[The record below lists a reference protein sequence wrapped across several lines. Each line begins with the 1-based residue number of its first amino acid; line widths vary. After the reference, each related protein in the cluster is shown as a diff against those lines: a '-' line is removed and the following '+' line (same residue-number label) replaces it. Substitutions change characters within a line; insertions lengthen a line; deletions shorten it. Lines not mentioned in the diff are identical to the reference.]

1 MPRRPS
7 WIAQGR
13 AAVLI
18 IGIAAASLLA
28 ASTITATRGRRL
40 PSSLKDDEPQPL
52 SDTQRQGP
60 GMAELAGSLAHE
72 LNQPLTAITSN
83 AQAGRAYLNSSD
95 RIEWSEIRDIL
106 DDIVTDASRASEIVR
121 GVRALIRGEAPRPIQ
136 FDIGEVIDQALALVQ
151 ADARARGIT
160 VCGRMATS
168 LRRAVGDPMEIELV
182 LLNLLVNALE
192 AVAAA
197 QPEPPRTI
205 SVTADASGAE
215 IRVSVRDNGTGVPPQ
230 ALAHIFEPFWS
241 SKPQGMGIG
250 LSFSRALME
259 RNNGHIR
266 AIRNRDCGMTFELT
280 LQAEAAA
287 GTVPEGME
295 SWRYAEA
302 NTWR

>member
-1 MPRRPS
+1 MN

-13 AAVLI
+13 LAVLML
-18 IGIAAASLLA
+18 GVGAAALLA
-28 ASTITATRGRRL
+28 ASTVAVTRRRHRL
-40 PSSLKDDEPQPL
+40 PPPASEPALL
-52 SDTQRQGP
+52 SGARRYGP

-83 AQAGRAYLNSSD
+83 AQAGREYLMSSE
-95 RIEWSEIRDIL
+95 RVEWSEIREIL
-106 DDIVTDASRASEIVR
+106 DDIVADASRASEIVR

-136 FDIGEVIDQALALVQ
+136 FDIGEVIDQSLVLVQ

-160 VCGRMATS
+160 VCGRIATG

-192 AVAAA
+192 AVATVP
-197 QPEPPRTI
+197 PERTRTI
-205 SVTADASGAE
+205 SVVAEASGDA

-230 ALAHIFEPFWS
+230 ELDHIFEPFWS

-266 AIRNRDCGMTFELT
+266 AVRNRDCGMTFELT
-280 LQAEAAA
+280 LQAEASA
-287 GTVPEGME
+287 GAVPEGLE
-295 SWRYAEA
+295 RWHHVEASAWREL
-302 NTWR
+302 

>member
-1 MPRRPS
+1 
-7 WIAQGR
+7 
-13 AAVLI
+13 
-18 IGIAAASLLA
+18 
-28 ASTITATRGRRL
+28 
-40 PSSLKDDEPQPL
+40 
-52 SDTQRQGP
+52 
-60 GMAELAGSLAHE
+60 
-72 LNQPLTAITSN
+72 
-83 AQAGRAYLNSSD
+83 
-95 RIEWSEIRDIL
+95 
-106 DDIVTDASRASEIVR
+106 
-121 GVRALIRGEAPRPIQ
+121 
-136 FDIGEVIDQALALVQ
+136 
-151 ADARARGIT
+151 
-160 VCGRMATS
+160 
-168 LRRAVGDPMEIELV
+168 V